1 MSVLASFEPE
11 LVAGTEVKM
20 IQLWTPAEIERERG
34 GEGERGG
41 HCKLCLKVKLKA
53 MHGDL

>member
-11 LVAGTEVKM
+11 LVAGTEVM
-20 IQLWTPAEIERERG
+20 TIQLWTPAER
-34 GEGERGG
+34 EGEKGREGG
-41 HCKLCLKVKLKA
+41 IVNFCLKVKLKA

>member
-11 LVAGTEVKM
+11 IVAGTEVMM
-20 IQLWTPAEIERERG
+20 IQLWTPAERG
-34 GEGERGG
+34 RG
-41 HCKLCLKVKLKA
+41 HFKFFFEIKV